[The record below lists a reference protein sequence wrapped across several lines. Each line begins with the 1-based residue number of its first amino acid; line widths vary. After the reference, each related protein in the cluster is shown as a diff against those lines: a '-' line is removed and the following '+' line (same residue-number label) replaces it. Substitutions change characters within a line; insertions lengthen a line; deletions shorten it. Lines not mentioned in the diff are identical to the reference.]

1 MEEEKKTAKT
11 EPKKADETKP
21 EKDDAEKLELYR
33 FVHSFSEVALKSE
46 MTRKSQI
53 LDQSRTIQTV
63 FSILSVALFSVAQ
76 LLADKGFQFSWQIIL
91 CAFIVF
97 GILVASLVL
106 ACLAQ
111 YRRKIKVLPDP
122 AGIKKQVQKYERN
135 LSQDASK
142 ENWKADWLQG
152 MYERVKKNNDFMVR
166 CINAS
171 TLLMLGAVVL
181 LFAMAVVIAVHTKIA

>member
-1 MEEEKKTAKT
+1 MEEEKKNEET
-11 EPKKADETKP
+11 EPSSSE
-21 EKDDAEKLELYR
+21 AEQNVLKLYQLVRELSEM
-33 FVHSFSEVALKSE
+33 SFKSE
-46 MTRKSQI
+46 CQRKQEI
-53 LDQSRTIQTV
+53 LEQSRTIQTV

-91 CAFIVF
+91 CTFIAFS
-97 GILVASLVL
+97 ILVASLVL

-111 YRRKIKVLPDP
+111 YRRKIKVLPSP
-122 AGIKKQVQKYERN
+122 ASIKKQVQKYERA

-171 TLLMLGAVVL
+171 TLLMLGAVIF

>member
-1 MEEEKKTAKT
+1 MEEKKKNEET
-11 EPKKADETKP
+11 ETNSSE
-21 EKDDAEKLELYR
+21 AEQNVLKLYR
-33 FVHSFSEVALKSE
+33 LVRELSEMSFKSE
-46 MTRKSQI
+46 CQRKQEI
-53 LDQSRTIQTV
+53 LEQSRTIQTV

-76 LLADKGFQFSWQIIL
+76 LLADKGFQFSWRIIL
-91 CAFIVF
+91 CTFIAF

-111 YRRKIKVLPDP
+111 YRRKIKVLPSP
-122 AGIKKQVQKYERN
+122 ARLKELAKKNKQALLR
-135 LSQDASK
+135 DASK

-152 MYERVKKNNDFMVR
+152 MYEHVKKNNDFMVQ

-171 TLLMLGAVVL
+171 TLLMLGAVIF